1 MMRRPRRDAAIH
13 PLMIA
18 VAVVV
23 LFPILFAVSTSLKTA
38 AEVNGYPPTLWPHV
52 LDAGNYRAA
61 LAEAP
66 LPRFLLNSL
75 IQAGA
80 ITLGQLVTATLAAF
94 AFAFVA
100 FPGRQAVF
108 FLFLSTLMIPGE
120 VTLIPNYLTV
130 RSLGWLDTYAGLITP
145 YLATAFGT
153 FLLRQFFLTIP
164 RELEDAARIDGA
176 TRRRFLWTIVVPL
189 ARPALATLAIYG
201 FLSAWNQY
209 LWPLLVVNSTEMR
222 TVQIG
227 LALLQSQEIVSWG
240 LVMAGVILII
250 LPTAAVFVLG
260 YRHVVRGLTAGAV
273 KG

>member
-80 ITLGQLVTATLAAF
+80 ITLGQLVTATLAALRSRSSRF
-94 AFAFVA
+94 QA
-100 FPGRQAVF
+100 GRRCSF
-108 FLFLSTLMIPGE
+108 CS
-120 VTLIPNYLTV
+120 
-130 RSLGWLDTYAGLITP
+130 S
-145 YLATAFGT
+145 
-153 FLLRQFFLTIP
+153 P
-164 RELEDAARIDGA
+164 R
-176 TRRRFLWTIVVPL
+176 
-189 ARPALATLAIYG
+189 
-201 FLSAWNQY
+201 
-209 LWPLLVVNSTEMR
+209 
-222 TVQIG
+222 
-227 LALLQSQEIVSWG
+227 
-240 LVMAGVILII
+240 
-250 LPTAAVFVLG
+250 
-260 YRHVVRGLTAGAV
+260 
-273 KG
+273 